1 MPEASING
9 ITVAYD
15 DVGEGTPLLLVHG
28 HPFDRSMWAPQ
39 IRAFGGA
46 SARVI
51 APDLRGYG
59 MTSVVPGKTTL
70 DVFAA
75 DLAAL
80 LDHLDLAQVVIVGLS
95 MGGQIVME
103 FCRAHPD
110 RVLAAGFAAT
120 SPQAE
125 DEAGKAAQNAM
136 ADRLLAEGMATY
148 AKETLPKM
156 VAPRNIDAFPGVAK
170 HVLTM
175 MQSAHPEGAAAAL
188 RGRAERP
195 AYDDVLAGL
204 RAPAM
209 IVAGSED
216 AFTTRADAERMKG
229 LMPHA
234 ELVWLEGVGHMP
246 HLERQADFNAAL
258 ARLLERAP

>member
-1 MPEASING
+1 MLIGWRRLDKPEASIGPDANG
-9 ITVAYD
+9 SMTEASIQKIVVAYD
-15 DVGEGTPLLLVHG
+15 DVGEGAPLLLVHG

-39 IRAFGGA
+39 VAAFGRG

-59 MTSVVPGKTTL
+59 GTSVVPGRITL

-80 LDHLDLAQVVIVGLS
+80 LDHL
-95 MGGQIVME
+95 
-103 FCRAHPD
+103 
-110 RVLAAGFAAT
+110 
-120 SPQAE
+120 
-125 DEAGKAAQNAM
+125 
-136 ADRLLAEGMATY
+136 AEGVATY

-156 VAPRNIDAFPGVAK
+156 IAARNIEALPDVAK

-175 MQSAHPEGAAAAL
+175 MQNAHPEGAAAAL

-209 IVAGSED
+209 IVVGDED
-216 AFTTRADAERMKG
+216 AFTTRAEAERMKG

-246 HLERQADFNAAL
+246 HLERPAHFNAAL
-258 ARLLERAP
+258 ERLLERAS